1 MKSPEGELEVK
12 VEAATLLDQKEN
24 CWYQHCLYG
33 FVVCQ
38 PQSSGHFE
46 FISPSLRG
54 CFKRSRVICQEI
66 CPKVFLT
73 LFSGVEGLGAWPLPP
88 RSKRIFCVS
97 IYGDRGNVTCTT
109 SDCHLCYT
117 LDTRQC
123 TTRICH
129 LCTTITRIN
138 ALLGFVSVAHN
149 ELLLFQKIFFHF
161 YPAWT
166 GGSHVKVSGGP
177 LYLVSASFTLLLWQ
191 RDWYNE
197 LNNDENAM
205 KWLDFPVRCATF
217 RSMMVGGWW
226 WRYRVER

>member
-1 MKSPEGELEVK
+1 M
-12 VEAATLLDQKEN
+12 
-24 CWYQHCLYG
+24 
-33 FVVCQ
+33 VCQ

-123 TTRICH
+123 TTRISH
-129 LCTTITRIN
+129 LCTTITCIN
-138 ALLGFVSVAHN
+138 ASLGFVSVAHN
-149 ELLLFQKIFFHF
+149 ELLLFESFFSLLPRLDWLF
-161 YPAWT
+161 PRQSEW
-166 GGSHVKVSGGP
+166 GSLILGFCLFHTSPV
-177 LYLVSASFTLLLWQ
+177 AE
-191 RDWYNE
+191 E
-197 LNNDENAM
+197 LIQ
-205 KWLDFPVRCATF
+205 
-217 RSMMVGGWW
+217 
-226 WRYRVER
+226 